1 MGSLSIWPDED
12 DQFNKAALNAYPAF
26 LPMADRVRLE
36 RLRQARMLFDG
47 RHEQYFLGE
56 RRTRFSFRQVRT
68 EGGNIRTLYLT
79 FNILRLVSLKAAD
92 LLMGEPPLIDSTSP
106 NHAEAIDNLADRT
119 GLHQVLY
126 QAAADASAE
135 SEAFLEAVIFD
146 NQVYIQQVDAAEVF
160 PQGPVMPDG
169 QHAAYLRRQ
178 VDVLPGSEGVT
189 SGGIWL
195 LLETTYRPGSIERHC
210 WQLDDSKKKVREV
223 ALDQWPAYTPGSK
236 SSHAIPQVQATGIAW
251 NTMVWV
257 PNLILRKRAVSD
269 YDGGVVSLQDTF
281 NAKCS
286 QLAVV
291 LLKHAQPKL
300 LLPDALGTSDAGGG
314 GARASDE
321 VFYTRQGDPEPR
333 YVTWDA
339 QLDAAQKDRAF
350 SLNQLLVQTETS
362 PVLLGLKEGAA
373 PDAYRKVRLE
383 AFNSLTKAARRSVY
397 WTQGI
402 RTILTVASML
412 EQTISTVRP
421 YELGDISVELRDGI
435 PVDAVDRAT
444 ELATLRSAG
453 LKSVRK
459 GLEELLGDPAAVDEE
474 KTELDAEAAAATPS
488 VLFGEP
494 APGSNAHGSDSDS
507 TTDEPA
513 ATPMSDEQSDAVV
526 SNDLRATVGGSTA
539 IRELQTLY
547 YDGGVPREAAM
558 ANARIVFG
566 FTQAEAEDLFP
577 DIAPDA
583 PGDDNDKQTATATN
597 TETQP

>member
-1 MGSLSIWPDED
+1 MIWPDED
-12 DQFNKAALNAYPAF
+12 STGGLNRAALNAYPPF
-26 LPMADRVRLE
+26 LPMAERVRLE
-36 RLRQARMLFDG
+36 RIRHARALFDG
-47 RHEQYFLGE
+47 RHESYFLGE

-79 FNILRLVSLKAAD
+79 FNILRLVSIKAAD
-92 LLMGEPPLIDSTSP
+92 LLMGEPPLIDSTSDY
-106 NHAEAIDNLADRT
+106 HGGALEDMADRT

-135 SEAFLEAVIFD
+135 SEAFLEAVIYD
-146 NQVYIQQVDAAEVF
+146 NEVYIQQVDADEVF
-160 PQGPVMPDG
+160 PQGLVMPDG

-178 VDVLPGSEGVT
+178 VDTVPGSSQERP
-189 SGGIWL
+189 IWL

-210 WQLDDSKKKVREV
+210 WQLDDNKKKIGEV
-223 ALDQWPAYTPGSK
+223 ALGQWPAFTPAKGDK
-236 SSHAIPQVQATGIAW
+236 AAKPIPGVQPTGIPW

-300 LLPDALGTSDAGGG
+300 LLPEELGTSDGASG

-321 VFYTRQGDPEPR
+321 VFYTREGDTEPK

-339 QLDAAQKDRAF
+339 QLEAAQKDRSFA
-350 SLNQLLVQTETS
+350 LNQMLVQTETS

-397 WTQGI
+397 WTQGV
-402 RTILTVASML
+402 RTILMAASML
-412 EQTISTVRP
+412 EQTIPGNNT
-421 YELGDISVELRDGI
+421 YKLGDISIELRDGI

-444 ELATLRSAG
+444 ELATLRDAG

-474 KTELDAEAAAATPS
+474 QAELERERANATPS

-494 APGSNAHGSDSDS
+494 QP
-507 TTDEPA
+507 
-513 ATPMSDEQSDAVV
+513 TPVI
-526 SNDLRATVGGSTA
+526 T
-539 IRELQTLY
+539 
-547 YDGGVPREAAM
+547 
-558 ANARIVFG
+558 
-566 FTQAEAEDLFP
+566 EDTP
-577 DIAPDA
+577 
-583 PGDDNDKQTATATN
+583 
-597 TETQP
+597 